1 MKRRDWLYLTGYA
14 AIAILLSW
22 LLALLAIRDR
32 TAELPLLWSTLA
44 KALIILLLL
53 YYARLSGTDKYL
65 ICGRTVS
72 RNAWWLL
79 LPLVGAVLMYFG
91 VPNTIPAPL
100 TAVMTLLAVT
110 GAVVWEEFY
119 FRFLGRLLFERC
131 GKYHLLVVMLTSSVY
146 GLSQLFHAMYRPL
159 GVVSCMMLFILSMA
173 QGIFLTALYSKSK
186 NILLPLA
193 AHFVQD
199 AAEVFFRQ
207 FCTVSDGVFGR
218 GDVFGGLLA
227 VAYTAVGFWLLFFSY
242 HIRERRRG
250 VPSANA
256 EPASAGS
263 EPTSVSPESIP
274 ASSDSTAA
282 DAAAPTTPEAVPADR
297 VAGTVKRRKTKR
309 AR

>member
-65 ICGRTVS
+65 IYGRTVS

-131 GKYHLLVVMLTSSVY
+131 GKYHLLVVMLTSAVY
-146 GLSQLFHAMYRPL
+146 GISDLFHAMYRPL
-159 GVVSCMMLFILSMA
+159 GVVSCMMLFILSTA

-207 FCTVSDGVFGR
+207 FCTVSEGVFGR

-227 VAYTAVGFWLLFFSY
+227 VAYTAVGFWLLFFSH

-250 VPSANA
+250 VTPANA
-256 EPASAGS
+256 A
-263 EPTSVSPESIP
+263 PTSTGPESTS
-274 ASSDSTAA
+274 ASSESTAA

-297 VAGTVKRRKTKR
+297 AAGTVKRRKTKR